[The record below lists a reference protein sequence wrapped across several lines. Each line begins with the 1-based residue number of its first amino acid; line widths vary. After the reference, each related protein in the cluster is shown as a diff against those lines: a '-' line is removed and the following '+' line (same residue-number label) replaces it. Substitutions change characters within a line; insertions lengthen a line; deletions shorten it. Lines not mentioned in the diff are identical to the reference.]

1 MTRHDP
7 GYIYRKV
14 KKNNKDKKT
23 IVDLDLFSKIK
34 DNILDILLE
43 NRIYWNCKNKI
54 DQGIS
59 RDNLLVKLNNRV
71 KKVSESFFSYA
82 LEDLIVEQKILFYE
96 LDGVVRYFYFEIN
109 K

>member
-1 MTRHDP
+1 
-7 GYIYRKV
+7 
-14 KKNNKDKKT
+14 
-23 IVDLDLFSKIK
+23 
-34 DNILDILLE
+34 
-43 NRIYWNCKNKI
+43 
-54 DQGIS
+54 
-59 RDNLLVKLNNRV
+59 VKLNNRV